1 MANTFK
7 NIKKKLRRKRLLA
20 EKRHLEKAQAGAGGN
35 EAARRKIKAAL
46 RRKKAVLKPVA
57 AILIAVFVVLAGFLF
72 LEKRTYRNYK
82 VQVTSEQEDT
92 VSTQYT
98 YLSGKILRYSSD
110 EVSLVNNKL
119 ETVWSQT
126 YDMQNPVADVCGDCA
141 VIADKDGTSMVFLDK
156 NGITGTVSTS
166 YSIVKAKVS
175 KTGMAAAILDGGD
188 HTWINFYNLDGSLVA
203 ENQTNIQDPG
213 YPMDVALADNGV
225 VMMVAYQFVDSSE
238 TTSYIAFY
246 NFGEVGQNED
256 DRIDIRISG
265 NGFLYNMVRI
275 IVGSLV
281 KVGCGFWKPE
291 QIKEALEARDRSK
304 AGPKAP
310 AEGLT
315 LISIEEETLPAVI
328 REENEHWSYRVN
340 QGEIESFGKAYIQIY
355 ECDECDFER
364 LLLRLVKQASR
375 NGAKQ
380 IHVRDN
386 TGHLKIGYQAEYF
399 SFDTSYNQWKLAK
412 TTKVD
417 SKTNGVAIQ
426 AVSLDTSDSELVEEY
441 CNLENECFKQ
451 VPGGVKRT
459 SKQLLLDIA
468 EGERCFSLCKG
479 DAQVG
484 FFSAKKIKNEETGE
498 EFFELESLGVS
509 EAFRNQGIGKEGLL
523 MFEQLAAENGYEKL
537 SMICADSNPA
547 IYLYERLGYQK
558 EKMLSTWY
566 TTRDKKRDLYEQENK
581 Q

>member
-57 AILIAVFVVLAGFLF
+57 VILIAVFVVLAGFLF

-82 VQVTSEQEDT
+82 VQVASEQEDT

-166 YSIVKAKVS
+166 YGIVKAKVS

-256 DRIDIRISG
+256 DRIVSGYTYDGVVVPQIQYLGSNAVALRDDGFTIYSGRQIPKELKTVQVEQEIISTFYDENNIG
-265 NGFLYNMVRI
+265 
-275 IVGSLV
+275 LV
-281 KVGCGFWKPE
+281 FK
-291 QIKEALEARDRSK
+291 
-304 AGPKAP
+304 
-310 AEGLT
+310 
-315 LISIEEETLPAVI
+315 
-328 REENEHWSYRVN
+328 N
-340 QGEIESFGKAYIQIY
+340 
-355 ECDECDFER
+355 
-364 LLLRLVKQASR
+364 
-375 NGAKQ
+375 
-380 IHVRDN
+380 
-386 TGHLKIGYQAEYF
+386 
-399 SFDTSYNQWKLAK
+399 
-412 TTKVD
+412 D
-417 SKTNGVAIQ
+417 SKDKQYTMQVYSSAGKLKFSKDFNIPYTTIRMSDDYIVMYNSSQLCVLNSNGSEKYFGSVDGT
-426 AVSLDTSDSELVEEY
+426 VKDFFKLGWNKYLLVMDT
-441 CNLENECFKQ
+441 
-451 VPGGVKRT
+451 GVNV
-459 SKQLLLDIA
+459 I
-468 EGERCFSLCKG
+468 
-479 DAQVG
+479 
-484 FFSAKKIKNEETGE
+484 
-498 EFFELESLGVS
+498 
-509 EAFRNQGIGKEGLL
+509 
-523 MFEQLAAENGYEKL
+523 KL
-537 SMICADSNPA
+537 S
-547 IYLYERLGYQK
+547 
-558 EKMLSTWY
+558 
-566 TTRDKKRDLYEQENK
+566 
-581 Q
+581 